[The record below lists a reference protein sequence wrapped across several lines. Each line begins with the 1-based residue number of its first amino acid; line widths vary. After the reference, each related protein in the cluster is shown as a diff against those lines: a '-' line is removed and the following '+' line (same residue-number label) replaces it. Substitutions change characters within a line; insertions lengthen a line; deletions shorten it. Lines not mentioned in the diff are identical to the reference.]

1 MKFRYFGEKL
11 TEYQVQNQT
20 RQCGQERSS
29 AIYGIYEYICLV
41 WYGIDR
47 RSYQAWYG
55 STTYRYNI
63 NISGT
68 YLHPGIQGV
77 LFGMKPYKMLVLPIC
92 MAKQVKFV
100 EFRPNEAFSSICV
113 FFYISMSNF

>member
-1 MKFRYFGEKL
+1 MGNL
-11 TEYQVQNQT
+11 
-20 RQCGQERSS
+20 
-29 AIYGIYEYICLV
+29 YGMYVMCMSV
-41 WYGIDR
+41 
-47 RSYQAWYG
+47 
-55 STTYRYNI
+55 
-63 NISGT
+63 
-68 YLHPGIQGV
+68 QGV

>member
-1 MKFRYFGEKL
+1 MY
-11 TEYQVQNQT
+11 TV
-20 RQCGQERSS
+20 
-29 AIYGIYEYICLV
+29 
-41 WYGIDR
+41 
-47 RSYQAWYG
+47 
-55 STTYRYNI
+55 
-63 NISGT
+63 
-68 YLHPGIQGV
+68 QGV

>member
-1 MKFRYFGEKL
+1 MGDIFFHVGIFLKL
-11 TEYQVQNQT
+11 TPYH
-20 RQCGQERSS
+20 ERVSMLSFMLFLDFSS
-29 AIYGIYEYICLV
+29 DHWKFESLLLCFRKPYGENSCT
-41 WYGIDR
+41 GI
-47 RSYQAWYG
+47 
-55 STTYRYNI
+55 
-63 NISGT
+63 
-68 YLHPGIQGV
+68 PVQGV